1 MVQWLE
7 LHPFMAEDMG
17 SIVSLVGEL
26 RSHKPHRV
34 AKREKKTKGRG
45 GGRAPPWLLS
55 GKEFTRQCRSHG
67 FNPWSREIP
76 HAMGQLN
83 SFATTIKPM
92 V

>member
-7 LHPFMAEDMG
+7 LHPFMAEVMG

-26 RSHKPHRV
+26 RSHKPHSM
-34 AKREKKTKGRG
+34 AKREKNKGMG
-45 GGRAPPWLLS
+45 WGWGEALPWLLS
-55 GKEFTRQCRSHG
+55 DKEFTSQCRSHG

-83 SFATTIKPM
+83 
-92 V
+92 